1 LTVKTQS
8 QIYSQRQ
15 LSIMGRV
22 TVMNILILS
31 KIWYTLRL
39 LKPTQRFFQRL
50 RSIIYQFVWQ
60 KKHPSLRKDKIFL
73 PWNAGG
79 QKVLD
84 PAIQHVVLQKRWLK
98 YIFNPT
104 EHPSFTYPLILAHLS
119 MFPKSTHCPL
129 LPFYDTEYR
138 KGAVCD
144 SVLSIWSVIFNAF
157 DAISKGFPLQL
168 SSIPL
173 QTIMELPLHKLL
185 VLNDDSH
192 WTVKHKTFLGQQFF
206 IFDESQDRL
215 RLRVQ
220 GEYNRY
226 PRLCAKL
233 FHDIL
238 QTRIVE
244 LHSCVWPHIL
254 EAPPNEMTNWST
266 HSLVTTVA
274 SSTQWK
280 LCSPLVIRQT
290 IQATIST
297 GTQYIPSIIKIFWT
311 CPMYPNA
318 RTVYFRCLSKCIPTK
333 KVLVKYGIAPST
345 ICSLYHLQEDSR
357 RHFLVDCP

>member
-1 LTVKTQS
+1 
-8 QIYSQRQ
+8 
-15 LSIMGRV
+15 
-22 TVMNILILS
+22 
-31 KIWYTLRL
+31 
-39 LKPTQRFFQRL
+39 
-50 RSIIYQFVWQ
+50 
-60 KKHPSLRKDKIFL
+60 
-73 PWNAGG
+73 
-79 QKVLD
+79 VL
-84 PAIQHVVLQKRWLK
+84 
-98 YIFNPT
+98 
-104 EHPSFTYPLILAHLS
+104 
-119 MFPKSTHCPL
+119 
-129 LPFYDTEYR
+129 
-138 KGAVCD
+138 
-144 SVLSIWSVIFNAF
+144 
-157 DAISKGFPLQL
+157 SKGFPLQL
-168 SSIPL
+168 SSLPL

-185 VLNDDSH
+185 VLIDDSH

-254 EAPPNEMTNWST
+254 EAPPNEMISWST

-290 IQATIST
+290 MQATIST
-297 GTQYIPSIIKIFWT
+297 DTQYIPSIIKIFWT

-318 RTVYFRCLSKCIPTK
+318 RTVYFLCLSKCIPTK

-345 ICSLYHLQEDSR
+345 ICSFCHLQEDSR
-357 RHFLVDCP
+357 RHFLVDCPWKWSLWQQLLSHYFPDISISSELLYGSLRYLHIPQKVRDKKSYLSIISTILYALWTLYWQHGIDNPQPCLPSNRQHSFSKIVTQIERLLNPFTD